1 MRRAEREGAAF
12 RIVPAAELPAILPRL
27 AEISDNWLREK
38 GHREKGFSVG
48 RFDPAYIGRFDCA
61 IVTVGE
67 RIVAFANIWATQDKS
82 ELSIDLMRHDAEM
95 PYGTMDYLFTSL
107 MQWGQQAGYRWF
119 TLGLAP
125 LSGLEARRLA
135 PLWMKLGSMLYQHGE
150 ALYGFE
156 GLRSYKDKFSPVWEP
171 RFIAGPQGLALGR
184 GLIDLQALISAR
196 R

>member
-1 MRRAEREGAAF
+1 
-12 RIVPAAELPAILPRL
+12 
-27 AEISDNWLREK
+27 
-38 GHREKGFSVG
+38 
-48 RFDPAYIGRFDCA
+48 
-61 IVTVGE
+61 
-67 RIVAFANIWATQDKS
+67 
-82 ELSIDLMRHDAEM
+82 
-95 PYGTMDYLFTSL
+95 
-107 MQWGQQAGYRWF
+107 MQWGQSAGYRWF

-135 PLWMKLGSMLYQHGE
+135 PLWMKLGSLLYQHGE

-171 RFIAGPQGLALGR
+171 RFIAGPPGLALGR